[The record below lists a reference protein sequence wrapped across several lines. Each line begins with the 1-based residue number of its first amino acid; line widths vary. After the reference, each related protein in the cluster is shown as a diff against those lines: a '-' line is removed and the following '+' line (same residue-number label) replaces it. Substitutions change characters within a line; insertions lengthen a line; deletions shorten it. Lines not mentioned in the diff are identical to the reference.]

1 MSAPPMQPP
10 PQQGGYRMSVVD
22 ECKVM
27 VGHGILI
34 GLVLVSVYVSRIP
47 ADTLAR
53 FSSVSYQ
60 FLGLLAVVSITG
72 VYGWVHGILAALAF
86 TLVVSHALRRKS
98 EGLVDYESGPAVII
112 DENDGQET
120 DIVPSKQ
127 RWFSEKVLGENPFL
141 VRERTVATGAV
152 QDLSERGSGPGST
165 PSSK

>member
-1 MSAPPMQPP
+1 MSAPPMQPI

-27 VGHGILI
+27 VGHGLLI

-47 ADTLAR
+47 ADILAR
-53 FSSVSYQ
+53 FSSLSYQ
-60 FLGLLAVVSITG
+60 FMGLLAVVSITG

-86 TLVVSHALRRKS
+86 TLVVSHALRRTR
-98 EGLVDYESGPAVII
+98 EGLVDYEPGPAILL
-112 DENDGQET
+112 DEDSGQET
-120 DIVPSKQ
+120 DIVPGKQ

-141 VRERTVATGAV
+141 LRERTVSTGAV
-152 QDLSERGSGPGST
+152 QDLSERGSSSGST